1 MTLAASTAQN
11 GNTMTT
17 ALIGSVAL
25 HAAVVVLAVVGLPRL
40 TERQPIAPV
49 VAVDLVSVDQLA
61 EAAAQTEAELA
72 GVPEAPEAELAES
85 PAETA
90 ELPPIPEAAPTEPP
104 VADTPPA
111 PTPEPVPEPVPPQA
125 AEAPPPP
132 DTAPPPQVAPEPE
145 AAPAPEAQVAEA
157 QEAEALEAEAQ
168 PAEPE
173 PQQSEPTLMSDIT
186 PPVPQRRP
194 QIAERPE
201 PEPEPEPEPQEE
213 PQDRLQSVLRN
224 VLQNRE
230 EPQPR
235 RTQQAARPGPGNAL
249 PSSAVVNQLGQIIQ
263 SKMAYCWRIDPGAR
277 NADELFVVMDIELTR
292 EGFVLG
298 EPRFDDPGRINSDRF
313 YRAAAENA
321 RRAVLDC
328 QPYTELPQSQYDV
341 WKSIRLRF
349 DPRQMLGG

>member
-11 GNTMTT
+11 GNSMTA
-17 ALIGSVAL
+17 ALTGSVAL
-25 HAAVVVLAVVGLPRL
+25 HVAVVVLAMVGLPSL
-40 TERQPIAPV
+40 EERQPIAPV
-49 VAVDLVSVDQLA
+49 VSVDLVTVDQLA

-90 ELPPIPEAAPTEPP
+90 EVPPIPEAAPTEPP
-104 VADTPPA
+104 VADTPPE
-111 PTPEPVPEPVPPQA
+111 PTPEPAATPEPVPPQA

-132 DTAPPPQVAPEPE
+132 DSAPPPQVAPEPE
-145 AAPAPEAQVAEA
+145 PAPAPEAQVAEA
-157 QEAEALEAEAQ
+157 LEAEAQEAEAQ
-168 PAEPE
+168 PA
-173 PQQSEPTLMSDIT
+173 EPTLMSDIT
-186 PPVPQRRP
+186 PPLPQRRP
-194 QIAERPE
+194 QVAERPE

-298 EPRFDDPGRINSDRF
+298 EPRFADPGRINSDRF

-341 WKSIRLRF
+341 WRSIRLRF